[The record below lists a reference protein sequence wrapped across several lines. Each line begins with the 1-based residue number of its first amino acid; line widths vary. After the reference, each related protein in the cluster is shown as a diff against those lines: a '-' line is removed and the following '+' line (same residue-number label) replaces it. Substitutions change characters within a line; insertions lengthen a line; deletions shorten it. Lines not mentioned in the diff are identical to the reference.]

1 MTTRPPLSP
10 VARSSPEW
18 LNSTV
23 DMMSAVNKRWCN
35 ENIINCY
42 CSKEPVVHI
51 QRENIL
57 HWTYFLVHFF
67 TMMHKL
73 LPAALKI
80 LLFPFCPPTPRG
92 ANTTSTIKTQQSD
105 DVHVYICTHYT
116 VLMASEVSLRKCER
130 QKSHVQLFSTFQRQA
145 FSSNPTTQQSIPVC
159 RLALF

>member
-1 MTTRPPLSP
+1 M
-10 VARSSPEW
+10 
-18 LNSTV
+18 
-23 DMMSAVNKRWCN
+23 
-35 ENIINCY
+35 
-42 CSKEPVVHI
+42 HI

-159 RLALF
+159 RLALFWASAILNIDYGVVPLSTQHTKRLTRPDSIQTKSVSAAVKNPLTTSL